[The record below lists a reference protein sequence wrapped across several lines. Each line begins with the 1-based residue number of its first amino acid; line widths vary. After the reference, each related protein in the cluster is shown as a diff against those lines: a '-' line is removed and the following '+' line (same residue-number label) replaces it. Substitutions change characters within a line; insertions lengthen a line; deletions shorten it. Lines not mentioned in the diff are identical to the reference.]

1 MPQPTAA
8 NRVAY
13 WTAVGL
19 IWSLAAWHAWEA
31 RALFG
36 DGANFFIHAVQL
48 DRFVHFYPARDYAM
62 LASQVPLL
70 AALKLGVDDLA
81 WLARIFGIGVF
92 GLPTAFYHLALARA
106 RRDTVLLAIV
116 IAAIALVFMPT
127 SFCAVGE
134 YNAAFAVALA
144 SAAWLATTDRA
155 RLLDGF
161 IIVAMAAFAL
171 RVYEAFVYLGPPL
184 AAMALNMA
192 RSPAPRQRTS
202 VLPFLAAAAVAVIAA
217 LVGRY
222 AVLVGL
228 VPLLAGLAVVAW
240 QRPQTRQA
248 IAAAL
253 HLIAAALFV
262 AGAATALRSLVGFVS
277 PDRLEVTPLEIF
289 DVWTNP
295 PFILGLGAAAT
306 VAVWALLRPADLAT
320 GRPYRWAG
328 VWLVLLA
335 LFPAL
340 ALAVSDTEIRPLAFG
355 QCSSRVAGGPLA
367 LVFIVLIWLCP
378 PSSHGPAWLA
388 PIQAALRAPGAARRL
403 LVFAGLTLLAT
414 LPTDAFLTRAWSD
427 YLFALRMDV
436 RTHAGIFTTDRA
448 AAAAWPHVLM
458 IEPAMLT
465 CQGLIVRSRPGDGV
479 IMPIG
484 NDADWVACSPGDA
497 AAFGRFFWHE
507 N

>member
-1 MPQPTAA
+1 MPPLTAA

-19 IWSLAAWHAWEA
+19 IWSLAIWHAWEA

-36 DGANFFIHAVQL
+36 DGANFFIYAVQL

-62 LASQVPLL
+62 LVSQAPLL
-70 AALKLGVDDLA
+70 AALKLGIDDLA

-92 GLPTAFYHLALARA
+92 GLPTAFYHLALARV
-106 RRDTVLLAIV
+106 RRDAVLLAIV

-155 RLLDGF
+155 RLLDGLT
-161 IIVAMAAFAL
+161 IVAMAAFAL

-184 AAMALNMA
+184 AAMALGMA

-202 VLPFLAAAAVAVIAA
+202 VLPFVAAAAAAVIVA

-222 AVLVGL
+222 AMLVGL

-262 AGAATALRSLVGFVS
+262 AGAATALWSLVDFVS
-277 PDRLEVTPLEIF
+277 SERLESMPLEMF

-295 PFILGLGAAAT
+295 PFVLSLGAAAT

-320 GRPYRWAG
+320 GRSYRWAG

-335 LFPAL
+335 LFPSL

-355 QCSSRVAGGPLA
+355 QCSSRIAGGPLA
-367 LVFIVLIWLCP
+367 LVFIVLIWLCRP
-378 PSSHGPAWLA
+378 QSRGPAWLV
-388 PIQAALRAPGAARRL
+388 PIQAALRAPGAAKRL
-403 LVFAGLTLLAT
+403 LTFACLTLLAT

-427 YLFALRMDV
+427 YLFALRTDV

-465 CQGLIVRSRPGDGV
+465 CQGLIVRSRPSDAV
-479 IMPIG
+479 IVPIR
-484 NDADWVACSPGDA
+484 NDAGWMACSPGDA
-497 AAFGRFFWHE
+497 ATFGRFFWHG

>member
-1 MPQPTAA
+1 MPHLTAA

-36 DGANFFIHAVQL
+36 DGANFFIYAVQL
-48 DRFVHFYPARDYAM
+48 DRFVHFYPSRDYAM

-70 AALKLGVDDLA
+70 IALKLGIDDLG

-92 GLPTAFYHLALARA
+92 GLPTVFYQLALARV
-106 RRDTVLLAIV
+106 RRDAVLLAIV

-155 RLLDGF
+155 RLLDGL

-184 AAMALNMA
+184 AAMALGVA
-192 RSPAPRQRTS
+192 RSSTPRHRAS
-202 VLPFLAAAAVAVIAA
+202 VLPFAAAAAGAVIVA

-222 AVLVGL
+222 AMLVCL
-228 VPLLAGLAVVAW
+228 APLLAGLSVVAW
-240 QRPQTRQA
+240 QRPQTRQT
-248 IAAAL
+248 IATAL
-253 HLIAAALFV
+253 HLIAAAVFV
-262 AGAATALRSLVGFVS
+262 AGAATALWSLVDFVS
-277 PDRLEVTPLEIF
+277 SDRLESVPLEIL
-289 DVWTNP
+289 DVRANP
-295 PFILGLGAAAT
+295 SFVLGLGAAAT
-306 VAVWALLRPADLAT
+306 VALWALRRPADLAT
-320 GRPYRWAG
+320 GRPYRWAD

-335 LFPAL
+335 LFPSL

-367 LVFIVLIWLCP
+367 LVFIVLIWFCR
-378 PSSHGPAWLA
+378 PSSRGPAWFV
-388 PIQAALRAPGAARRL
+388 PIQAALRAPGAAKRL
-403 LVFAGLTLLAT
+403 LAFACLTLLAT

-427 YLFALRMDV
+427 YLLALRTDV
-436 RTHAGIFTTDRA
+436 RTHAGIVTTDRA

-465 CQGLIVRSRPGDGV
+465 CQGLIVRSRASDAV
-479 IMPIG
+479 IVPID

-497 AAFGRFFWHE
+497 AAFDRFFWHE
-507 N
+507 K